1 MADSLFDNL
10 ADRYDA
16 WFDSPDGAPIFAAE
30 VACVRALLEGAPRPW
45 LEVGVGTGRFAEALG
60 IEEGLDPSRAV
71 LEIAAR
77 RGVRTRFGHAE
88 EMPYEARSFGG
99 VVMVVTICFVENP
112 QAALG
117 ECARVLAD
125 GGSLIVGLVPA
136 DSSWGKHYARQGEEG
151 HVFYSEATV
160 YTCEQVVDMA
170 RQVGFGLDAAMSCI
184 FTPPESPLDSDK
196 PMREGVSESAGFV
209 AMRFMAQQ

>member
-1 MADSLFDNL
+1 MAESLFDNL
-10 ADRYDA
+10 AERYDA

-30 VACVRALLEGAPRPW
+30 ARCVRALLEGAPRPW

-77 RGVRTRFGHAE
+77 RGVRTRLGSAE
-88 EMPYEARSFGG
+88 ELPYEARSFGG
-99 VVMVVTICFVENP
+99 VVMVVTICFVDDA
-112 QAALG
+112 QAALD
-117 ECARVLAD
+117 ECARVMAD

-136 DSSWGKHYARQGEEG
+136 DSSWGERYARQGEKG
-151 HVFYSEATV
+151 HVFYSEATF

-170 RQVGFGLDAAMSCI
+170 RQAGLGLDAAMSCI
-184 FTPPESPLDSDK
+184 FTPPETPLDLDE
-196 PMREGVSESAGFV
+196 PMREGVIQSAGFV
-209 AMRFMAQQ
+209 AMRFTAQR

>member
-1 MADSLFDNL
+1 MVDSLFDNL

-30 VACVRALLEGAPRPW
+30 ARCVHALLQGTPRPW

-88 EMPYEARSFGG
+88 KMPHEARSFGG
-99 VVMVVTICFVENP
+99 VVTVVTICFVDNSR
-112 QAALG
+112 AALG

-151 HVFYSEATV
+151 HVFYSQATF
-160 YTCEQVVDMA
+160 YTCGQVVEMA
-170 RQVGFGLDAAMSCI
+170 RQVGLGLDAASSCI
-184 FTPPESPLDSDK
+184 FTPPDSPLDSGE
-196 PMREGVSESAGFV
+196 PMREGIIESAGFV
-209 AMRFMAQQ
+209 AMRFMAQ

>member
-30 VACVRALLEGAPRPW
+30 VRCVRALLEGVPRPW

-60 IEEGLDPSRAV
+60 IEEGLDPSRVA

-77 RGVRTRFGHAE
+77 RGVRTRSGHAE
-88 EMPYEARSFGG
+88 EMPYEARSFGA
-99 VVMVVTICFVENP
+99 VVMVVTICFVDDP
-112 QAALG
+112 QMALG
-117 ECARVLAD
+117 ECARVMAD

-136 DSSWGKHYARQGEEG
+136 DSSWGKRYARQGEQG
-151 HVFYSEATV
+151 HVFYSEATF
-160 YTCEQVVDMA
+160 YTCEQVVDMS
-170 RQVGFGLDAAMSCI
+170 RQAGLGLDATISCI
-184 FTPPESPLDSDK
+184 FTPPESPLDVDE
-196 PMREGVSESAGFV
+196 PMREGIIESAGFV
-209 AMRFMAQQ
+209 AMRFTARQ